1 MTDPTIPKIIL
12 SLYPELTQKEYER
25 LKREPGFLYQ
35 ETMICED
42 CYLKMSRSSEFVQD
56 PHGIAREYESFH
68 PFGTGGLRPD
78 VLKQRRTVE
87 YFTGK
92 SSNNLHL
99 DHKIKAK

>member
-1 MTDPTIPKIIL
+1 MTDPTIPRIIL

-42 CYLKMSRSSEFVQD
+42 CYLKMSRSSEFVQH

-68 PFGTGGLRPD
+68 PFGTGELRPD
-78 VLKQRRTVE
+78 VLKQRRTVK
-87 YFTGK
+87 YFIEK
-92 SSNNLHL
+92 FPINL
-99 DHKIKAK
+99 KIRQPDQN